1 MTHEEQG
8 NLWGRGWQAGM
19 AVWIKMVDDGE
30 GSVVQ
35 REGVVEVEELRRVG
49 EGGGEDQWNQ
59 EARKEGRTIEE

>member
-35 REGVVEVEELRRVG
+35 REGVVEVEELRRV
-49 EGGGEDQWNQ
+49 EGGRRRGSMESRGE
-59 EARKEGRTIEE
+59 EGGSNN